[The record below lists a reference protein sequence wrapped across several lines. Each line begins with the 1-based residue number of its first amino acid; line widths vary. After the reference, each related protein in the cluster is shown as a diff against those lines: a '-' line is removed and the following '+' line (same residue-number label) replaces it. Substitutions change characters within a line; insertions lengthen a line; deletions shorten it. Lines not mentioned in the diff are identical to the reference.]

1 MDYEIQGSGHMKIG
15 YARVSTKDQNLD
27 LQYEALKQADCD
39 LIFEENISGAKTE
52 RPELQKV
59 LHLLKAGDTL
69 VVYKLDRLS
78 RSTQH
83 LIEIS
88 NLLSERKANLQ
99 STSDDID
106 TTTSMGKLFFTILGA
121 IAQFERDLIIERTR
135 AGLDAARKSGKK
147 LGPKQK
153 VDPKTIRA
161 LVNSGIEKSEVQRQL
176 KISRATLYRALAG

>member
-1 MDYEIQGSGHMKIG
+1 MKIG

-27 LQYEALKQADCD
+27 LQIDALKNAGCAI
-39 LIFEENISGAKTE
+39 IFEENMSGAKSD
-52 RPELQKV
+52 RPELQRA
-59 LHLLKAGDTL
+59 LHLLKEGDAL

-88 NLLSERKANLQ
+88 NLLAEKKSDLQ
-99 STSDDID
+99 STSDNID
-106 TTTSMGKLFFTILGA
+106 TTTSAGKLFFTILGA

-135 AGLDAARKSGKK
+135 AGLEAARNSGKK

-153 VDPKTIRA
+153 VDPKMVRA
-161 LVNSGIEKSEVQRQL
+161 LVNSGMDKIEIRKQL
-176 KISRATLYRALAG
+176 KISKATLYRALAS